1 MSMPLCKLV
10 KPGDRRFRPVIPE
23 QPSILRACRD
33 ADADVS
39 TTIGAGV
46 TVFENC
52 RLPWDVTYDEYLYC
66 LEGVLRV
73 REDDVVHEMRSGDGL
88 WLPKGVKVIYECD
101 GRCTLVF
108 AIYPIDW
115 REQLA
120 KKDASR
126 RKSQATRASAKA
138 KAPSRA
144 RAAAKPSRKAAAPRH
159 SGKRRK

>member
-1 MSMPLCKLV
+1 MPLCKLV
-10 KPGDRRFRPVIPE
+10 KPGDRRFRSVVPE

-33 ADADVS
+33 ADSDVS
-39 TTIGAGV
+39 GTIAAGV

-52 RLPWDVTYDEYLYC
+52 RLPWEMAYDEYLYC

-88 WLPKGVKVIYECD
+88 WLPKGVKVVYECD
-101 GRCTLVF
+101 GRSTLVF

-120 KKDASR
+120 KKEASR
-126 RKSQATRASAKA
+126 RKSQATRARSKA
-138 KAPSRA
+138 KARPSRA
-144 RAAAKPSRKAAAPRH
+144 RAAGKPSRKAASPRR